1 MDVAD
6 FDKPPPSLTASKA
19 TWNDLSWWHLVK
31 TEEELKALSHASIQT
46 VLPVIGKVEW
56 GRNSAHQAYITLQRP
71 VRIAIHAR
79 EMIKHG

>member
-6 FDKPPPSLTASKA
+6 FKKPPPSLTTPEA
-19 TWNDLSWWHLVK
+19 TWNDLSWRHLAK
-31 TEEELKALSHASIQT
+31 TEEELKALSHASTKT

-56 GRNSAHQAYITLQRP
+56 GRSSAHQAYITLQRP

-79 EMIKHG
+79 EMIKRG